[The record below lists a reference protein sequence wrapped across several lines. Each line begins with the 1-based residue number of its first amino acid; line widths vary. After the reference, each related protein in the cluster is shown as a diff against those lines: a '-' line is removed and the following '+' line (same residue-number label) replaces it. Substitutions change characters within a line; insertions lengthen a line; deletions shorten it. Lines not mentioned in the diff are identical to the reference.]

1 MKAKFIIL
9 FCIGAAMAAMAAE
22 EPMAGTWSL
31 AGNGKQRQGWST
43 NGTPLT
49 TVAVVWTNAS
59 VSASGLLWGGA
70 PKMGSAV
77 TDNDRLYLSA
87 NSVAANNNGNIMAL
101 DLTTGTLL
109 WGTKLSYIYAM
120 GTPVVTA
127 NRVYASEN
135 NDTGPGV
142 LACLDKTTGAI
153 IWSNAVNQIVGGA
166 LQLSDGK
173 VYCGSKWGVEAGMHC
188 YDAEVGTQMWLYTG
202 ANGVDNSSVS
212 QGVQYWTDTGA
223 ALNPA
228 GTVLYFRSERLGKIV
243 GIDAITGMGLYS
255 NQYFN
260 TVSSE
265 GCQPVVDNA
274 GNVYSGFDGVS
285 AAGDPDIVV
294 KFSPTLSQIWIY
306 TFASDLVWGGRGAFA
321 LSPDQKTL
329 YCANAGASGTGVTA
343 LNTADGTK
351 KWDAGC
357 GPTSGGIVVGAP
369 SNIIVGVFT
378 ASGIATAKGLRD
390 NGASVSTLW
399 AVPLAPNTGWMGSSG
414 SNPLLLPDGDVI
426 VETAYGLIARIA
438 YSPYVS
444 PTNQLTTTF
453 SWYAGA
459 VAANPAGIGGWYNIG
474 DAVTLTATAAAGFT
488 FGGWGGDVS
497 GMQNPLIVTMDMA
510 KTVSATFNQ
519 NPIAF
524 IDSNVWETF
533 NSPFWGDAPWY
544 GTSPNSLTRQFYYTN
559 VEGRSCLADYVPNCG
574 SNAQFHNDWGL
585 FPQVL
590 SNKTTCVYSVYT
602 PDMGQPYTVR
612 GTTKNE
618 NDTDNANTGITV
630 NAAGWQTIDPAIIN
644 PEMALC
650 IWWLTYG
657 GFPGDLG
664 IPAGQSPTFFV
675 DEMRVTGG
683 SGPDML
689 VDDFTVNPTW
699 VSRGTWQQSPREW
712 RYDPNSDFSRLW
724 WPDHWYSVNTFDPS
738 FTTTGLCMSLTF
750 DAMQSASNYARAW
763 IPSWAPC
770 LADLSAAMTV
780 EADVMVSQ
788 SNTPVAIWF
797 KSGGEVLTAYS
808 VQQPAGWQHLS
819 WSIPAGGGVGWTNVQ
834 QVGVMV
840 RTEGNDAAMGQLFLD
855 NITFL
860 TVPEPGVLALL
871 VGALALLRRPR

>member
-1 MKAKFIIL
+1 MNAKFITL
-9 FCIGAAMAAMAAE
+9 LCIGATMAAMAAE

-31 AGNGKQRQGWST
+31 AGRTKQRQGWST

-59 VSASGLLWGGA
+59 VSASGMLWGGA

-77 TDNDRLYLSA
+77 ADNDRIYLSA
-87 NSVAANNNGNIMAL
+87 NSVAANNNGNIVAL
-101 DLTTGTLL
+101 DLSTGALL

-135 NDTGPGV
+135 NDTGPAA

-153 IWSNAVNQIVGGA
+153 IWSNGVDNIVGGA
-166 LQLSDGK
+166 LLLSDGK
-173 VYCGSKWGVEAGMHC
+173 IYCGSKWGSGGMHC
-188 YDAEVGTQMWLYTG
+188 YDAEGGTQLWLNTD
-202 ANGVDNSSVS
+202 ANVGE
-212 QGVQYWTDTGA
+212 GVQYWADTGA

-243 GIDAITGMGLYS
+243 GVDATTGVGLYS

-260 TVSSE
+260 VNNNE
-265 GCQPVVDNA
+265 GCQPVVDND
-274 GNVYSGFDGVS
+274 GNVYCGFDGVS
-285 AAGDPDIVV
+285 AGSEPDIVV
-294 KFSPTLSQIWIY
+294 KFSPTLAQLWIY
-306 TFASDLVWGGRGAFA
+306 TFASDNVWGNRGAFA

-369 SNIIVGVFT
+369 SNIVIGVFT
-378 ASGIATAKGLRD
+378 VGGTAMAKGLRD

-399 AVPLAPNTGWMGSSG
+399 TVPLAPDTGWMGASS
-414 SNPLLLPDGDVI
+414 SNPLLLPDGDVV

-438 YSPYVS
+438 YSLYVS

-453 SWYAGA
+453 LWYAGL
-459 VAANPAGIGGWYNIG
+459 VTVDPTGIGGWYTTG
-474 DAVTLTATAAAGFT
+474 DVVTLTATAAAGFT
-488 FGGWGGDVS
+488 FGGWGGDGS
-497 GMQNPLIVTMDMA
+497 GMQNPLIVTMDVA
-510 KTVSATFNQ
+510 KAFSATFNQ
-519 NPIAF
+519 NPIAY

-533 NSPFWGDAPWY
+533 NSPFWNDAPWY
-544 GTSPNSLTRQFYYTN
+544 GNEPNSSTRQFYYTN
-559 VEGRSCLADYVPNCG
+559 VEGRSCLAYYVPNCG
-574 SNAQFHNDWGL
+574 SNAQLHTDFGL

-590 SNKTTCVYSVYT
+590 SNKTTCAYT
-602 PDMGQPYTVR
+602 TYAPDMGQPYTVL
-612 GTTKNE
+612 GVTKNE
-618 NDTDNANTGITV
+618 NDADNAKTGVTV
-630 NAAGWQTIDPAIIN
+630 NVAGWQTIAPAVIN
-644 PEMALC
+644 PDMALC
-650 IWWLTYG
+650 IWWITYG

-664 IPAGQSPTFFV
+664 IPAGQSPTFYI

-683 SGPDML
+683 SGPDMI

-699 VSRGTWQQSPREW
+699 VASGTWQKRPREW
-712 RYDPNSDFSRLW
+712 RYDVNSDYSRLW
-724 WPDHWYSVNTFDPS
+724 WPDHVYSVNTYDPT
-738 FTTTGLCMSLTF
+738 FATTSLCMSLTF

-763 IPSWAPC
+763 IPSGAPC
-770 LADLSAAMTV
+770 LANLSEAALV

-788 SNTPVAIWF
+788 SNTPVALWF
-797 KSGGEVLTAYS
+797 KSGGEALTTYI
-808 VQQPAGWQHLS
+808 VQQPSGWQHLN
-819 WSIPAGGGVGWTNVQ
+819 WTMPTGGGVGWTNVQ

-840 RTEGNDAAMGQLFLD
+840 RTEAGDADIGQLFLD

-871 VGALALLRRPR
+871 TCALALLRRTH